1 MDARTF
7 DKSKLPSRHDAEGPA
22 RAPYRHGQGAGAK
35 VARLTDGRFSSG
47 TRGFCIGHVER
58 EDGDMIA
65 IDAEKGTLDLEL
77 SEAGLE
83 RLRKAWKAPP
93 NPYQSGALRK

>member
-7 DKSKLPSRHDAEGPA
+7 DESKLPSRHDAEGPA
-22 RAPYRHGQGAGAK
+22 RAPHRHGQGAGAK
-35 VARLTDGRFSSG
+35 VALLTDGCFSSG
-47 TRGFCIGHVER
+47 ARGFFVGHVGR
-58 EDGDMIA
+58 EDDDMIA

-77 SEAGLE
+77 SEAGIA
-83 RLRKAWKAPP
+83 RLGKAWKAPP

>member
-7 DKSKLPSRHDAEGPA
+7 DESKLPSRHDSEGPA
-22 RAPYRHGQGAGAK
+22 RAPHRYGQGAGER
-35 VARLTDGRFSSG
+35 VALPADGRFSNG
-47 TRGFCIGHVER
+47 TRGFCVGHVGR

-65 IDAEKGTLDLEL
+65 IEAEKGTLDLEL
-77 SEAGLE
+77 SEAGIA
-83 RLRKAWKAPP
+83 RLGKAWKASP